1 MEMMQPFLG
10 PKDLKD
16 LLDKVKEDKN
26 IGKSAEDNFRSLLDV
41 SEHLEDIRWWF
52 DGNKVNVGASTTHKL
67 QEDKWPL
74 LQGVGEE
81 TNRSFSKGH
90 VHFFCVV

>member
-1 MEMMQPFLG
+1 MAADLSAKFLFTMEMMQPFLG

-52 DGNKVNVGASTTHKL
+52 DGNKVNFGAKHDPQTARRRMVSL
-67 QEDKWPL
+67 ARGWRRDK
-74 LQGVGEE
+74 
-81 TNRSFSKGH
+81 
-90 VHFFCVV
+90 